1 MASSLSS
8 LSSGKA
14 SIQLPNKSTPLV
26 SNNENDDSKEN
37 ASGSVSTSSSINKEG
52 KEQQVVISNTATTA
66 TATTNETSN
75 QKIKCDTASDDVT
88 DMDIIADILA
98 NATAAAA
105 LNKNGTYSSI
115 SSGKASITSTPTTKT
130 NQSNRASGFFKGF
143 TRSRSDTTTS
153 MSSNQSKAEN
163 TNSQP
168 AKSHSSTSFNPA
180 TPKKST
186 SITSTFWSRKSTT
199 KPPEIEEMGVE
210 VKEIKTTL
218 GKMVVPG
225 EVVHPM
231 PKINLEMPQ
240 HARINR

>member
-1 MASSLSS
+1 
-8 LSSGKA
+8 
-14 SIQLPNKSTPLV
+14 
-26 SNNENDDSKEN
+26 
-37 ASGSVSTSSSINKEG
+37 
-52 KEQQVVISNTATTA
+52 
-66 TATTNETSN
+66 
-75 QKIKCDTASDDVT
+75 
-88 DMDIIADILA
+88 MDIIADILA

-105 LNKNGTYSSI
+105 INKNGTYSSI
-115 SSGKASITSTPTTKT
+115 SSGKASITSAPTMKT
-130 NQSNRASGFFKGF
+130 SQSNRTSGFFKGF

-153 MSSNQSKAEN
+153 VSTNQSKTAAV
-163 TNSQP
+163 TSQLE
-168 AKSHSSTSFNPA
+168 KSQSSSSLNPIS
-180 TPKKST
+180 TKKLT

-199 KPPEIEEMGVE
+199 KASEIEEMGVE